1 VSNCSGCPNAGKC
14 SPDQQSGLDAATG
27 RCSPMQPGCGVENNE
42 YNQIGRVIAV
52 MSGKGGVG
60 KSTVTAL
67 LSRALTRKGYRV
79 GVLDA
84 DITGPSMP
92 RLMGVA
98 GGKVDQGMFG
108 LVPPEDRHGIP
119 VMSLNLLLESE
130 DQPVIWRGPV
140 ITSVIK
146 QFWKDVFWGKLD
158 FLLIDLPPGTGDA
171 ALTALQNLP
180 VNGVVLVS
188 IADEMAVMI
197 VKKALH
203 MAEKMD
209 IPVLGYVQNMTYAP
223 CPGCGGRVPL
233 FDDEGARRAM
243 ADSGLKLL
251 AELPFIRGLEAGNPE
266 TDAAMDA
273 CAEAIAGM
281 EL

>member
-1 VSNCSGCPNAGKC
+1 MSNCGGCPNAGKC
-14 SPDQQSGLDAATG
+14 SPDAQA
-27 RCSPMQPGCGVENNE
+27 GCGVENNE
-42 YNQIGRVIAV
+42 YNQIGKVFAV

-60 KSTVTAL
+60 KSTTTAL
-67 LSRALTRKGYRV
+67 LARALRRQGYSV

-98 GGKVDQGMFG
+98 DGKVEQGMFG
-108 LVPPEDRHGIP
+108 LVPPEDEYGIP

-140 ITSVIK
+140 IASVIK
-146 QFWKDVFWGKLD
+146 QFWKDVFWGKRD

-171 ALTALQNLP
+171 ALTALQSLP

-197 VKKALH
+197 VKKALN
-203 MAEKMD
+203 MARKME
-209 IPVLGYVQNMTYAP
+209 IPVLGYILNMTYVQCA
-223 CPGCGGRVPL
+223 GCRERTPL
-233 FDDEGARRAM
+233 YDDPAARRAM
-243 ADSGLKLL
+243 QDSGIPML
-251 AELPFIRGLEAGNPE
+251 AELPFMRGLEAGNTE
-266 TDAAMDA
+266 ADAAMDA
-273 CAEAIAGM
+273 CARAIM
-281 EL
+281 NQ